1 MKKTEYAHHVIEK
14 YISVSA
20 VCTFAMENYRQQT
33 AEDAN
38 RVLRE
43 QFNTS
48 MGEYEKIYSGMKNW
62 APSIEQMV
70 DYKTVSTLCVLAER
84 NADKFL
90 EEFKALI
97 PPTVVS
103 KFDFEGTWRRAL
115 ENSQNQIPQAIYCM
129 IKELRTFE
137 EKEM

>member
-48 MGEYEKIYSGMKNW
+48 MGEYEKIYSGMNGVFITNHLQEKLIQAFGAENVKLVEK
-62 APSIEQMV
+62 SIE
-70 DYKTVSTLCVLAER
+70 KL
-84 NADKFL
+84 
-90 EEFKALI
+90 
-97 PPTVVS
+97 
-103 KFDFEGTWRRAL
+103 
-115 ENSQNQIPQAIYCM
+115 
-129 IKELRTFE
+129 
-137 EKEM
+137 